1 MEIKGAIF
9 DMDGTL
15 VDSLA
20 FWGEFWHEF
29 GIKYME
35 CDNYFPPE
43 QVNNAIKT
51 MVYSQG
57 VKYIYKA
64 CALAVS
70 EAEFVEFSEYM
81 IENFYTTRA
90 TVKKGA
96 IELLDYLKSLG
107 IPMCVASATDL
118 KYVKVAIKST
128 GLEKYF
134 DTVLS
139 CEQVGKGKDS
149 PEIYLAAAKEI
160 GSEISDTCVFEDSC
174 VALETARKA
183 GFKTVGV
190 YDKYNFGHDRLR
202 TAAMLYVDDGQSLA
216 TLINDIK

>member
-1 MEIKGAIF
+1 MKIKGAIF

-15 VDSLA
+15 IDSLA
-20 FWGEFWHEF
+20 FWGEFWREF

-57 VKYIYKA
+57 VKYIHKE
-64 CALAVS
+64 CALTVS
-70 EAEFVEFSEYM
+70 IEEFVEFSEYM
-81 IENFYTTRA
+81 IESFYTNRA
-90 TVKKGA
+90 AVKEGA
-96 IELLDYLKSLG
+96 IELLEHLKALN

-118 KYVKVAIKST
+118 KYVKVAIRST
-128 GLEKYF
+128 GLERYF

-149 PEIYLAAAKEI
+149 PDIYFAAAKEI

-190 YDKYNFGHDRLR
+190 YDKHNFGHDRLKE
-202 TAAMLYVDDGQSLA
+202 AALLYVDKGQSLS
-216 TLINDIK
+216 TLINELK